1 MGSQTVRHDLVT
13 EPLHQPHIGKRAS
26 VSLGRSAVA
35 SFLKLEMAV
44 EDAVIEMDAGFQWDD
59 EISEMQSCV
68 VALQHQA

>member
-13 EPLHQPHIGKRAS
+13 EPPRQPHIGKRAS

-44 EDAVIEMDAGFQWDD
+44 EDAVIEMDA
-59 EISEMQSCV
+59 
-68 VALQHQA
+68 